1 MTRKH
6 SPQRAT
12 KTNRLHGRTLYVID
26 VENMAGSCELTAVDV
41 AKIRTRIH
49 MTVEPRSGD
58 HTVIA
63 ASHFNAAAAYFGWS
77 GTVQR
82 LARSGK
88 DGADMA
94 LLDAIS
100 DASWIAGH
108 YDRVVLASGD
118 HAFTY
123 AVAALKAEGVQV
135 IVVRPDTGFSNRM
148 RLVAGP
154 DLMLLKSPVPAN
166 VINLFRTH
174 KKAA

>member
-1 MTRKH
+1 MNC
-6 SPQRAT
+6 QR
-12 KTNRLHGRTLYVID
+12 GRTLYVID
-26 VENMAGSCELTAVDV
+26 VENMAGSCELSAVDV

-58 HTVIA
+58 HTVIG

-100 DASWIAGH
+100 DVSWIADH
-108 YDRVVLASGD
+108 YDRIVLASGD
-118 HAFTY
+118 HAFAY

-135 IVVRPDTGFSNRM
+135 IVIRPDAGFSNRM

-154 DLMLLKSPVPAN
+154 DLMLLKSPAPTN
-166 VINLFRTH
+166 VINLFRTN